1 MAFRSLRGKL
11 LTAFMLL
18 VCLTIAVG
26 IIAYKDYLQAE
37 KDMRNLAAVQVPLLV
52 DLQNLDIMAA
62 ELRSSVKDMIIAPT
76 DVTGVSR
83 YQDTSQALRSLQ
95 DKIKAAAFSG
105 QGGAEIKELEA
116 AISNL
121 LGDANR
127 AVELVQ
133 SGRGQEAYSQVNQSR
148 QEEDIIARATGGLIT
163 EIEQMDAKAS
173 QHTQAGGRS
182 LLLIC
187 IFSVLSGLVLAFVLA
202 AQISRPIVY
211 LARQAALV
219 AGGDLQREE
228 IRVASRDEIGLLAA
242 EFNQMTANLRKL
254 VSEIAASAES
264 VAMASEEL
272 HAGVEQSTAAIN
284 AIAQEGQELATSS
297 DRQQQQVETVMA
309 ALEETSAGIQEIAA
323 TSQQVT
329 MTAQAARQL
338 AQDGARAMKAAVEEM
353 ANIVAATRKVEGAI
367 TNLQRQSQ
375 TIGQIVDLIA
385 AIADQTNL
393 LALNA
398 AIEAAR
404 AGEQGRGF
412 AVVAEEVRKLA
423 EQSRTAAGEI
433 GGLIQGVKADME
445 RAALAMNKG
454 ARAVNEGNNII
465 AAGDVTFRKIR
476 EAVEEVARQ
485 VQEVSASTEEMARGS
500 EEMVNSMAA
509 INQASQ
515 QVSETAQKVA
525 ASTEE
530 HSTATEEIAATAASL
545 AGLGQELQASVARF
559 KV

>member
-1 MAFRSLRGKL
+1 MKQTTGPK
-11 LTAFMLL
+11 
-18 VCLTIAVG
+18 I
-26 IIAYKDYLQAE
+26 
-37 KDMRNLAAVQVPLLV
+37 
-52 DLQNLDIMAA
+52 
-62 ELRSSVKDMIIAPT
+62 SS
-76 DVTGVSR
+76 
-83 YQDTSQALRSLQ
+83 
-95 DKIKAAAFSG
+95 
-105 QGGAEIKELEA
+105 
-116 AISNL
+116 
-121 LGDANR
+121 
-127 AVELVQ
+127 
-133 SGRGQEAYSQVNQSR
+133 
-148 QEEDIIARATGGLIT
+148 RATRIL
-163 EIEQMDAKAS
+163 
-173 QHTQAGGRS
+173 
-182 LLLIC
+182 
-187 IFSVLSGLVLAFVLA
+187 FS
-202 AQISRPIVY
+202 
-211 LARQAALV
+211 
-219 AGGDLQREE
+219 
-228 IRVASRDEIGLLAA
+228 
-242 EFNQMTANLRKL
+242 
-254 VSEIAASAES
+254 
-264 VAMASEEL
+264 
-272 HAGVEQSTAAIN
+272 
-284 AIAQEGQELATSS
+284 
-297 DRQQQQVETVMA
+297 
-309 ALEETSAGIQEIAA
+309 TSA
-323 TSQQVT
+323 
-329 MTAQAARQL
+329 R
-338 AQDGARAMKAAVEEM
+338 
-353 ANIVAATRKVEGAI
+353 VEGAI

-515 QVSETAQKVA
+515 QVAETAQKVA